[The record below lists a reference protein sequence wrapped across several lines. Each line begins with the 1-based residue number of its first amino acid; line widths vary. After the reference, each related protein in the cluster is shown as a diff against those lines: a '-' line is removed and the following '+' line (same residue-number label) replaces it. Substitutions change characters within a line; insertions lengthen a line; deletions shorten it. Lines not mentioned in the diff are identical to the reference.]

1 MLSYKSVNENSRL
14 VAISSSP
21 SGSEK
26 PLYYTPD
33 IDGAVTLDRFMPDI
47 ELIND
52 ILSLRY
58 PASTL
63 SKSRVHELMKTEKA
77 CFMLPHK
84 DDAVLIPLMQPESND
99 RVVYYISGQS
109 GSGKSTLTQKIV
121 KYMSR
126 VIPCF
131 YLSPI
136 PDSNY
141 EATLLNVNDLVKK
154 NTMTDE
160 AAYKEA
166 KIIFKH
172 KKKLLTVDERIEM
185 ETKIEQMKPK
195 AGDSE
200 FTLTDQYRELIEST
214 KPSVDV
220 DLDGDV
226 EADEEMRSESL
237 WVYDDCEVADFK
249 KKMEYLQGVQLV
261 TGRHDLIS
269 MIILNH
275 LNNDGLKTRLIIAE
289 SHVFIVFR
297 PFNKYVRYFL
307 SEYMSFDPNT
317 LRVAQRLLLRSR
329 YIVVYPKLGILAS
342 ADIIIRYIM

>member
-1 MLSYKSVNENSRL
+1 
-14 VAISSSP
+14 
-21 SGSEK
+21 
-26 PLYYTPD
+26 
-33 IDGAVTLDRFMPDI
+33 
-47 ELIND
+47 
-52 ILSLRY
+52 
-58 PASTL
+58 
-63 SKSRVHELMKTEKA
+63 
-77 CFMLPHK
+77 
-84 DDAVLIPLMQPESND
+84 
-99 RVVYYISGQS
+99 
-109 GSGKSTLTQKIV
+109 
-121 KYMSR
+121 
-126 VIPCF
+126 
-131 YLSPI
+131 
-136 PDSNY
+136 
-141 EATLLNVNDLVKK
+141 
-154 NTMTDE
+154 MTDE